1 MYVIQRERQEL
12 MVDWMACTDMGGG
25 GLHLT
30 FSLLVVC
37 TVNNNGKFECRGHNN
52 LHFLHHADP

>member
-12 MVDWMACTDMGGG
+12 VVDWMACTDMGGG

-30 FSLLVVC
+30 L
-37 TVNNNGKFECRGHNN
+37 
-52 LHFLHHADP
+52 